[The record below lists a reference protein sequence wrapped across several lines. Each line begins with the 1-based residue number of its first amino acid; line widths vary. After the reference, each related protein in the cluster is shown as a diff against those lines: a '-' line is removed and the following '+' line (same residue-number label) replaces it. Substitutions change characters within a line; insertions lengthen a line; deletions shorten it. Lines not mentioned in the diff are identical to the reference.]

1 MSYRS
6 GLQMFAIMTNWKT
19 EFHKPLTRPGV
30 KHDEE
35 MSICSSTP
43 QAHRGYINSSLLES
57 DLKMSESHANV
68 VSFDENVSTLSNLY
82 ERNEHLLMNETT
94 VENMTTI
101 GTVYES
107 MMRNQ
112 RTYLANQDNK
122 HRLEDECTDFSLN
135 TSRNGVGEVSKRSRS
150 KSKFSCKYGGARRD
164 REASRLQ
171 CKKIIKMFKKSK
183 SSRKCI
189 KRYIMYNTPYSSAMK
204 NFLSIDFRIYL
215 TTRLCRSRPVG
226 RNTCSA
232 YCCVTHHI
240 YLVKTRTSKHKN
252 MDVLLC
258 VNDSCGL
265 NNCYSIKCNK
275 QQEKYSFS
283 RANIFTSGDIELN
296 PGPANAYML
305 LQSRLAQQGL
315 STLDVGGAGDCFF
328 RAVSHQLYGE
338 PGYHMNIRC
347 AT

>member
-19 EFHKPLTRPGV
+19 EFHKPLTRPGI

-107 MMRNQ
+107 MMQNQ

-135 TSRNGVGEVSKRSRS
+135 TSRNGVGEVSKQSRS
-150 KSKFSCKYGGARRD
+150 QSFLVNMEVPDVTENHRDYNVRKSLKCSKR
-164 REASRLQ
+164 ASQVENVLSVILCTIHHIRLQ
-171 CKKIIKMFKKSK
+171 
-183 SSRKCI
+183 
-189 KRYIMYNTPYSSAMK
+189 
-204 NFLSIDFRIYL
+204 
-215 TTRLCRSRPVG
+215 
-226 RNTCSA
+226 
-232 YCCVTHHI
+232 
-240 YLVKTRTSKHKN
+240 
-252 MDVLLC
+252 
-258 VNDSCGL
+258 
-265 NNCYSIKCNK
+265 
-275 QQEKYSFS
+275 
-283 RANIFTSGDIELN
+283 
-296 PGPANAYML
+296 
-305 LQSRLAQQGL
+305 
-315 STLDVGGAGDCFF
+315 
-328 RAVSHQLYGE
+328 
-338 PGYHMNIRC
+338 
-347 AT
+347 

>member
-57 DLKMSESHANV
+57 DLKMSESHA
-68 VSFDENVSTLSNLY
+68 SFDENVSTLSNLY

-122 HRLEDECTDFSLN
+122 HRLEDEYTDFSLN
-135 TSRNGVGEVSKRSRS
+135 TSSNGVGEVSKRSRS

-164 REASRLQ
+164 REPSRLQ

-215 TTRLCRSRPVG
+215 TTRL
-226 RNTCSA
+226 
-232 YCCVTHHI
+232 
-240 YLVKTRTSKHKN
+240 
-252 MDVLLC
+252 
-258 VNDSCGL
+258 
-265 NNCYSIKCNK
+265 
-275 QQEKYSFS
+275 
-283 RANIFTSGDIELN
+283 
-296 PGPANAYML
+296 
-305 LQSRLAQQGL
+305 
-315 STLDVGGAGDCFF
+315 
-328 RAVSHQLYGE
+328 
-338 PGYHMNIRC
+338 
-347 AT
+347 

>member
-107 MMRNQ
+107 MMQNQ

-135 TSRNGVGEVSKRSRS
+135 TSRNGVGEVSKQSRS
-150 KSKFSCKYGGARRD
+150 QSFLVNMEAPDVTENHRDYNVRKSLKCSKR
-164 REASRLQ
+164 ASQVENVLSVILCTIHHIRLQ
-171 CKKIIKMFKKSK
+171 
-183 SSRKCI
+183 
-189 KRYIMYNTPYSSAMK
+189 
-204 NFLSIDFRIYL
+204 
-215 TTRLCRSRPVG
+215 
-226 RNTCSA
+226 
-232 YCCVTHHI
+232 
-240 YLVKTRTSKHKN
+240 
-252 MDVLLC
+252 
-258 VNDSCGL
+258 
-265 NNCYSIKCNK
+265 
-275 QQEKYSFS
+275 
-283 RANIFTSGDIELN
+283 
-296 PGPANAYML
+296 
-305 LQSRLAQQGL
+305 
-315 STLDVGGAGDCFF
+315 
-328 RAVSHQLYGE
+328 
-338 PGYHMNIRC
+338 
-347 AT
+347 

>member
-1 MSYRS
+1 M
-6 GLQMFAIMTNWKT
+6 
-19 EFHKPLTRPGV
+19 
-30 KHDEE
+30 
-35 MSICSSTP
+35 
-43 QAHRGYINSSLLES
+43 
-57 DLKMSESHANV
+57 
-68 VSFDENVSTLSNLY
+68 SNLY

-164 REASRLQ
+164 REPSRLQ
-171 CKKIIKMFKKSK
+171 CKKIIKCSK
-183 SSRKCI
+183 RASQVENVLSVI
-189 KRYIMYNTPYSSAMK
+189 FMYNTPYSSAMK
-204 NFLSIDFRIYL
+204 TFLSIDFRIYL

-240 YLVKTRTSKHKN
+240 YLVKKRTCKHKN

-265 NNCYSIKCNK
+265 NNCYSIKCN
-275 QQEKYSFS
+275 
-283 RANIFTSGDIELN
+283 NI
-296 PGPANAYML
+296 
-305 LQSRLAQQGL
+305 
-315 STLDVGGAGDCFF
+315 
-328 RAVSHQLYGE
+328 
-338 PGYHMNIRC
+338 
-347 AT
+347 

>member
-1 MSYRS
+1 M
-6 GLQMFAIMTNWKT
+6 LFD
-19 EFHKPLTRPGV
+19 P
-30 KHDEE
+30 
-35 MSICSSTP
+35 SSS
-43 QAHRGYINSSLLES
+43 QGYINSSLLES

-68 VSFDENVSTLSNLY
+68 VSFDENVSNLY

-164 REASRLQ
+164 IEPSRLQ

-183 SSRKCI
+183 SSRKCL

-204 NFLSIDFRIYL
+204 NFLSIDFR
-215 TTRLCRSRPVG
+215 
-226 RNTCSA
+226 
-232 YCCVTHHI
+232 CVTHHI

-258 VNDSCGL
+258 INDFCGL
-265 NNCYSIKCNK
+265 NNCYSIK
-275 QQEKYSFS
+275 
-283 RANIFTSGDIELN
+283 
-296 PGPANAYML
+296 
-305 LQSRLAQQGL
+305 
-315 STLDVGGAGDCFF
+315 
-328 RAVSHQLYGE
+328 
-338 PGYHMNIRC
+338 
-347 AT
+347 